1 MTYLLKTISR
11 VILVGCK
18 KLSFCIVK
26 IEKMKKGNYW
36 LILHSVDNDFIV
48 VKNTRTKMPIEIN
61 RNGIS

>member
-18 KLSFCIVK
+18 KLSFFIVK
-26 IEKMKKGNYW
+26 IEKIKNGSYW